1 MILFTTIVASF
12 CAEPVNIEVSTALP
26 AATENQQQK
35 RAIFSDCD
43 GPIAGVVAGGLHS
56 DVAVHSDLAIGLH
69 GPSYAPSYSSGY
81 AGYSGGYSGGYAGGY
96 AGYSGGYSSGYLA
109 SGGIV
114 GAVGSLGHVGGVVAS
129 PPIVSTGYAPHAPVF
144 ASSVISSPI
153 VSHASVIAAPA
164 VRH

>member
-81 AGYSGGYSGGYAGGY
+81 AGYSGGYS
-96 AGYSGGYSSGYLA
+96 SGYLA

-129 PPIVSTGYAPHAPVF
+129 PPLVSTGYAPHAPVF